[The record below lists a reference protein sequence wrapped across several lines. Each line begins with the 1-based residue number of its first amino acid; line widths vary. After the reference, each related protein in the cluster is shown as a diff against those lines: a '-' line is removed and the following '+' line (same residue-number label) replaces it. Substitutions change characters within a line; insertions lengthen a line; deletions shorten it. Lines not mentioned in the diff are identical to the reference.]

1 MKKLFFV
8 LPIASV
14 MLVSCGE
21 STANDALDGAL
32 TESGDI
38 DAAVVSFADGGATD
52 GEQYFSGVLAEV
64 VEVDVKLREV
74 KELDEMDATEEE
86 IKTVLDDAIQMI
98 KDARTAMDLYSDKS
112 WPKRSELHD
121 ITLEWFAVVEA
132 LMNDYLYDL
141 AEPMS
146 RPDDT
151 WTDEEIA
158 FYEQYSEAYEGFYE
172 VDERWVNFQHEYAA
186 ANGFELSGTIDEES
200 MVNEEVSNMSH

>member
-1 MKKLFFV
+1 MPELSKWRAISVIIKPIFKMMKKLFFV

-86 IKTVLDDAIQMI
+86 IK
-98 KDARTAMDLYSDKS
+98 
-112 WPKRSELHD
+112 
-121 ITLEWFAVVEA
+121 IT
-132 LMNDYLYDL
+132 
-141 AEPMS
+141 
-146 RPDDT
+146 
-151 WTDEEIA
+151 
-158 FYEQYSEAYEGFYE
+158 
-172 VDERWVNFQHEYAA
+172 
-186 ANGFELSGTIDEES
+186 
-200 MVNEEVSNMSH
+200 VNESLQLVTNGRMAIMKRRGLR